1 MEFDRDLRARQEVRL
16 LAQQAQLA
24 FEGLQKLDQSGLDR
38 ITEALSRAG
47 ALHAAELAREACA
60 ETGFGNER
68 DKTEKNRFAAVRVFG
83 AIRGLRTVGILRRD
97 DERRVWDVGVPVGV
111 IAGIVPSTNPTS
123 TVIYKSLIA
132 LKAGSPIVFSPHPH
146 AVRCTLHAARLMA
159 EAAEAAGCPK
169 GAISCLTMPSLDA
182 VQELLHA
189 PQVRL
194 ILATGG
200 GAMVR
205 AAYSSGKPAIGVGAG
220 NGPAYI
226 HRSADIPRA
235 VRDILRSKT
244 FDNGTV
250 CASEQSVIVERC
262 CEARVREEFRK
273 QGCYFLNT
281 EEAGR
286 VARLLL
292 RPDGTINPKVVGRT
306 ACAVARMA
314 GVTVPESTPVLLAN
328 ETEAGPARPYSREK
342 LCPILAFFVE
352 EDEDTILRRICEVL
366 AGEGAGH
373 TFVLHAKDEAVV
385 RRFALTVPVSRF
397 LVNVPASLGGIG
409 AETALFPALTL
420 GCGAVGGSSSSNNI
434 GPLDL
439 INLRRVA
446 WGSEKPEPQP
456 EAPPSAYRT
465 PDGAAFA
472 EKPEHMT
479 HLRDN
484 ILVPKTHPRIAFR
497 GGIDTLE
504 AELLLCAQAADGPLR
519 QTLCAMLDFVRS
531 LIRADVLDEPVQAV
545 RFLGLDGDGLR
556 EHSHHPEREEGQPHF
571 LPAPEDPPILLRLN
585 RLRTAVRQTELLAC
599 HAFSRPDG
607 TLARPDLV
615 KALNRLS
622 SLCWILMIRV
632 KRGGQV

>member
-16 LAQQAQLA
+16 LAQQAQQA

-47 ALHAAELAREACA
+47 ALHAAELARGACA

-456 EAPPSAYRT
+456 ET
-465 PDGAAFA
+465 PDQ
-472 EKPEHMT
+472 PEPDSALIARLT
-479 HLRDN
+479 EEILKKLR
-484 ILVPKTHPRIAFR
+484 
-497 GGIDTLE
+497 
-504 AELLLCAQAADGPLR
+504 
-519 QTLCAMLDFVRS
+519 
-531 LIRADVLDEPVQAV
+531 
-545 RFLGLDGDGLR
+545 
-556 EHSHHPEREEGQPHF
+556 
-571 LPAPEDPPILLRLN
+571 
-585 RLRTAVRQTELLAC
+585 
-599 HAFSRPDG
+599 
-607 TLARPDLV
+607 
-615 KALNRLS
+615 
-622 SLCWILMIRV
+622 
-632 KRGGQV
+632 